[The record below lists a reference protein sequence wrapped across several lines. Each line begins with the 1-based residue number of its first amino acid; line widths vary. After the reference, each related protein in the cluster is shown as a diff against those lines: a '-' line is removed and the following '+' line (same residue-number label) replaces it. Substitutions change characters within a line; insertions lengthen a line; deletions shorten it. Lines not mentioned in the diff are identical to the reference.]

1 MKSNIKNL
9 MYQNRLISIV
19 NKEMAEELIKNKADV
34 NVADNESE
42 TPLHYA
48 VHTGK
53 MKLYQTSSIS

>member
-1 MKSNIKNL
+1 

-48 VHTGK
+48 VYTGK